1 MHTEHKTFADKK
13 PQQLVYLELGAG
25 NGGMLL
31 SISEDGF
38 RFRAVTPVRAN
49 GSMPFAFALDGTN
62 RLEGSGVV
70 EWVEEDGKSG
80 GLRFTEVSQEFR
92 SALSA
97 WLYADSSSHTT
108 GREVTPASAIP
119 LDTMEKIR
127 QELRAGYPARPVV
140 EPVEESQLAEPKPK
154 IPERDP
160 DPVSA
165 EWESAQ
171 VNTERKAYPVTQ
183 EQKWPPPLSKRKP
196 EAKEQQIS
204 KRIFPLPEPASPQPA
219 SPAVVASAF
228 LKSPVTQKPEP
239 EPAAPAPEIQ
249 AAAPKFAPFLRA
261 TPSTSLP
268 AASKPDAPTFKPLP
282 SRLTEA
288 VPEVPPRLPSA
299 SASESSRPFIPAF
312 EESFEYAWEKSKLTA
327 PADSPRVSRAAA
339 AGIIVI
345 ALGTILGVLAFNY
358 RQDVGSLMIQL
369 GQVVSGEDHSAVPAT
384 AAPTPPAPETK
395 SESNPA
401 DQPSTTEKQPPAL
414 SPRETTANSA
424 NEAKSLPEV
433 KSSPTLSSP
442 KPPAALRD
450 SAVAGKSSPSTESPA
465 PSASAVPVTSL
476 VVPVDSGTGQE
487 EFNAA
492 REILRG
498 SNRQRDF
505 SRALDLLWAGVRKG
519 YVPAEVTLA
528 DLFRRG
534 DGLEK
539 NCDQARVLLV
549 AASKKGSSDARL
561 MLEQMAEQGCQ

>member
-1 MHTEHKTFADKK
+1 
-13 PQQLVYLELGAG
+13 V
-25 NGGMLL
+25 
-31 SISEDGF
+31 
-38 RFRAVTPVRAN
+38 
-49 GSMPFAFALDGTN
+49 PFAFALDGTN
-62 RLEGSGVV
+62 RLEGSGVI

-119 LDTMEKIR
+119 PDTMEKIR

-140 EPVEESQLAEPKPK
+140 EPVEESQVAEPKVAEPMPRVPK
-154 IPERDP
+154 RDA
-160 DPVSA
+160 DPGTADRKSKP
-165 EWESAQ
+165 
-171 VNTERKAYPVTQ
+171 VNTEPKANPVTQ
-183 EQKWPPPLSKRKP
+183 EQKWPPLLTEQEPKTKESQPLKRT
-196 EAKEQQIS
+196 
-204 KRIFPLPEPASPQPA
+204 FPLPKPASAEPDP
-219 SPAVVASAF
+219 PAVVASAF
-228 LKSPVTQKPEP
+228 LKPAVIPEP
-239 EPAAPAPEIQ
+239 GSPPAPETQ
-249 AAAPKFAPFLRA
+249 AVAPKFAAFLLA

-288 VPEVPPRLPSA
+288 VSEVPARLPSA

-312 EESFEYAWEKSKLTA
+312 EESFEYAWEKAKLTA
-327 PADSPRVSRAAA
+327 PADSPRISRAAA
-339 AGIIVI
+339 AGIITI

-369 GQVVSGEDHSAVPAT
+369 GQVVSGGDHSTVPAA

-395 SESNPA
+395 SESKPA
-401 DQPSTTEKQPPAL
+401 DQPGTAEKQPPAV
-414 SPRETTANSA
+414 SPRETIANPA
-424 NEAKSLPEV
+424 NEAKPSLEA

-442 KPPAALRD
+442 KPSAALRD

-465 PSASAVPVTSL
+465 PSASSVPVTSPTI
-476 VVPVDSGTGQE
+476 PVDGGTGQE

-505 SRALDLLWAGVRKG
+505 SKALDLLWAGVRKG

-534 DGLEK
+534 DGVEK
-539 NCDQARVLLV
+539 NCDQSRVLLV
-549 AASKKGSSDARL
+549 AASKKGSADARL

>member
-1 MHTEHKTFADKK
+1 
-13 PQQLVYLELGAG
+13 
-25 NGGMLL
+25 
-31 SISEDGF
+31 
-38 RFRAVTPVRAN
+38 
-49 GSMPFAFALDGTN
+49 
-62 RLEGSGVV
+62 
-70 EWVEEDGKSG
+70 
-80 GLRFTEVSQEFR
+80 
-92 SALSA
+92 
-97 WLYADSSSHTT
+97 
-108 GREVTPASAIP
+108 
-119 LDTMEKIR
+119 MEKIR
-127 QELRAGYPARPVV
+127 QELRAGYPVRPVV
-140 EPVEESQLAEPKPK
+140 EPAVESKGIEPTIAEPKPK
-154 IPERDP
+154 APERDS
-160 DPVSA
+160 DPVIA
-165 EWESAQ
+165 
-171 VNTERKAYPVTQ
+171 ERKSKPADTEGKAKPVTQ
-183 EQKWPPPLSKRKP
+183 EQKWPPQFSEQKP
-196 EAKEQQIS
+196 KAKESLIS
-204 KRIFPLPEPASPQPA
+204 KRIFPLPEPASLEPEP
-219 SPAVVASAF
+219 PAVVASTF
-228 LKSPVTQKPEP
+228 LKPAVTKGPGP
-239 EPAAPAPEIQ
+239 EPATPSPEAQ
-249 AAAPKFAPFLRA
+249 PAAPKFGAFLRA
-261 TPSTSLP
+261 TPSTPLP

-288 VPEVPPRLPSA
+288 VPKVPPRLPSA

-395 SESNPA
+395 SESKPA
-401 DQPSTTEKQPPAL
+401 DQPSTTEKQPPAV

-424 NEAKSLPEV
+424 NEAKSSPEV

-492 REILRG
+492 REILRSG
-498 SNRQRDF
+498 NRQRDF